1 MYVLWK
7 YLHIVGVV
15 GFVAAHGTS
24 ASVALRLRHDR
35 DPAMIGTLLGLSRS
49 TRPMMYLSLLLI
61 IVSGVATTSVLG
73 VWSMPWIWWSIV
85 LLIVMIAVAIVVAV
99 PYYAGIRRALRAE
112 PSHEELDKLL
122 RSARPLVVTIV
133 ETIGVLVILWLMVAK
148 PS

>member
-24 ASVALRLRHDR
+24 ASVAVRLRRER
-35 DPAMIGTLLGLSRS
+35 DPATIGTLLGLSRS

-61 IVSGVATTSVLG
+61 IISGVATTSVLG

-85 LLIVMIAVAIVVAV
+85 LLVVMVAVAIVVAV
-99 PYYAGIRRALRAE
+99 PYYSGIRRALHAQ
-112 PSHEELDKLL
+112 PSPEDLDTLL

-133 ETIGVLVILWLMVAK
+133 ETLGVLAILWLMVAK
-148 PS
+148 PT